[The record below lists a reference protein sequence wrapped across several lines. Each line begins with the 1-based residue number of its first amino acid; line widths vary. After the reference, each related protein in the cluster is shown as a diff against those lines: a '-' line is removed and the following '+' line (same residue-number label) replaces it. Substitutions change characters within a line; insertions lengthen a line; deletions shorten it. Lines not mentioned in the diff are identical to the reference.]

1 MTEKNY
7 IEYNGLRIDPV
18 IFTQGFVPG
27 CDVVKCFGQC
37 CDWGVYMDVNFR
49 DVIMQHKDDIVEVM
63 DEEQIKDHEK
73 WFEVEIERDPDFPSG
88 YSIGTEVYTDAKG
101 KESCVFKDKNNFCT
115 IQNAAIKKGMHK
127 WSIKPKYCIMYPLT
141 IVDGILTYDD
151 THSGRLN
158 YCGIHKKE
166 NFTQTVFEAMQEEL
180 IFILGK
186 EGYDFLK
193 EHFEKYYK

>member
-1 MTEKNY
+1 MEDKEY
-7 IEYNGLRIDPV
+7 IEYNGLKIDTL
-18 IFTQGFVPG
+18 IFKQGFVPK

-37 CDWGVYMDVNFR
+37 CDWGVYMDLKFK
-49 DVIMQHKDDIVEVM
+49 DVILQHKDDIIAVM
-63 DEEQIKDHEK
+63 DEDQIKDTDE
-73 WFEVEIERDPDFPSG
+73 WFEKETEEDKDFPSG
-88 YSIGTEVYTDAKG
+88 YSTGTETYTDKNG
-101 KESCVFKDKNNFCT
+101 KSACIFKDKNDFCS

-151 THSGRLN
+151 SHSMKLN

-166 NFTQTVFEAMQEEL
+166 NFTQTVFEAMQEEI

-186 EGYDFLK
+186 DGYDFLK
-193 EHFEKYYK
+193 FYFENNYK